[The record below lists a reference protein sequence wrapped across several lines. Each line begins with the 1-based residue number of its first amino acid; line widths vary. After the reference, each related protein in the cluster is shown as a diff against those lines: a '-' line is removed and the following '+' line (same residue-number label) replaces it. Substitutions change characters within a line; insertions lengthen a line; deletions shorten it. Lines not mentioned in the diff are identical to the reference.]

1 MPTEEAVTTS
11 LDPTEYLD
19 AYRNTHEPSGAA
31 SADLWV
37 RHLVRFL
44 DTRTLSAE
52 ELYRWRARLVE
63 ERYAPS
69 SINKAIQTVRPY
81 LKYLRIRGL
90 HTLDTAL
97 IGDALTPARVA
108 SMLPVVLTREEV
120 KALCDKHSTYT
131 FLMTGNTPIEHT
143 GFPTRPV
150 ATFLALGLLTGMRP
164 GEILR
169 CRPEHHHPDRGLL
182 VYATKT
188 GRERV
193 IPLGDNPELA
203 MLLSGA
209 TATPTYCAG
218 FSTFHWDTFCK
229 AALGRT
235 INRKLLRSTHSSYV
249 ASSGKIRTEF
259 EYMSRLGHSVDV
271 ANAHYRSMITGVTG
285 DDVASWLGAK
295 AEIGALVK
303 RICQ

>member
-1 MPTEEAVTTS
+1 
-11 LDPTEYLD
+11 
-19 AYRNTHEPSGAA
+19 
-31 SADLWV
+31 
-37 RHLVRFL
+37 
-44 DTRTLSAE
+44 
-52 ELYRWRARLVE
+52 
-63 ERYAPS
+63 
-69 SINKAIQTVRPY
+69 
-81 LKYLRIRGL
+81 
-90 HTLDTAL
+90 
-97 IGDALTPARVA
+97 
-108 SMLPVVLTREEV
+108 MLPVVLSREEIR
-120 KALCDKHSTYT
+120 KLCEYAGVFGNAPAT
-131 FLMTGNTPIEHT
+131 LMNI
-143 GFPTRPV
+143 PV
-150 ATFLALGLLTGMRP
+150 ATFLALGLLTGARP

-169 CRPEHHHPDRGLL
+169 MKPEHHQPTRGLL

-209 TATPTYCAG
+209 RATPTYCAG
-218 FSTFHWDTFCK
+218 FGTFHWDTLCK

-249 ASSGKIRTEF
+249 ASSGKIKTEF

-285 DDVASWLGAK
+285 DTVCEWLGAPN
-295 AEIGALVK
+295 EIRSLVK